1 MKILIFYQYFGTPN
15 GGWSTRFYEFAK
27 RWANEG
33 HQVTVVTSPYY
44 KSDIKADKF
53 ISKQRIENIDLIV
66 INSPDSNKAGLFSR
80 MLNAF
85 IFSCVSVFYAL
96 RLSYDV
102 VLCSSGPITIAIPGL
117 AATMIRGKK
126 FVFEVRDL
134 WPRGAVEL
142 EKIKNPLIVRLGYA
156 FEKWIYKKSDLVV
169 ACSPGME
176 AGVKQVCPEALTLV
190 IPNSSDNDLF
200 QLPEKQYPENF
211 PSDWNGKSVF
221 IYAGSLGLMDEC
233 SQIINGVAQLKQNDV
248 KIAMIGD
255 GAEKEHLESLIGKF
269 GLEQNVKFFGLIP
282 KREVVKWFSIAQA
295 SFVTFKDI
303 PVLHTNSPNKMF
315 DSFAAGVP
323 IIQSTK
329 GWIRDFVEN
338 AGCGINVDPNDPK
351 TFADAML
358 LLHTQPEIREA
369 MAKAAKKIA
378 EEEFDRGILSA
389 IYLQKIK
396 ELE

>member
-1 MKILIFYQYFGTPN
+1 LKILIFYQYFGTPN

-27 RWANEG
+27 RWGKEG

-66 INSPDSNKAGLFSR
+66 INSPDSNKAGLFRR

-85 IFSCVSVFYAL
+85 IFSSVSVFYAL
-96 RLSYDV
+96 KLSYDV
-102 VLCSSGPITIAIPGL
+102 VLCSSGPITIALPGL
-117 AATMIRGKK
+117 AASVFRRKK

-142 EKIKNPLIVRLGYA
+142 EKIKNPIAVKIGFA
-156 FEKWIYKKSDLVV
+156 FEKWIYKNANLVV

-176 AGVKQVCPEALTLV
+176 EGVLQVNAKSPTLV

-200 QLPEKQYPENF
+200 YLSESVYPDKFPQYWKE
-211 PSDWNGKSVF
+211 KSVF

-233 SQIINGVAQLKQNDV
+233 SQIIKGISKVNHEDI
-248 KIAMIGD
+248 KIAFIGD
-255 GAEKEHLESLIGKF
+255 GAEREHLQGLVDSL
-269 GLEQNVKFFGLIP
+269 GLQETVEFFGLIP
-282 KREVVKWFSIAQA
+282 KREVVKWFSVAKA

-329 GWIRDFVEN
+329 GWIKDFVNET
-338 AGCGINVDPNDPK
+338 GCGINVDPNDPK
-351 TFADAML
+351 TFSDAIL
-358 LLHTQPEIREA
+358 LLHSQPEQRQA
-369 MAKAAKKIA
+369 MADAAKKVA
-378 EEEFDRGILSA
+378 KETFDRGKLA
-389 IYLQKIK
+389 LRYLQRIK
-396 ELE
+396 EL

>member
-27 RWANEG
+27 RWGNEG

-53 ISKQRIENIDLIV
+53 ISKQWIENIDLIV
-66 INSPDSNKAGLFSR
+66 INSPDSNKAGLFRR

-85 IFSCVSVFYAL
+85 IFSSVSVFYAL
-96 RLSYDV
+96 KLSYDV
-102 VLCSSGPITIAIPGL
+102 VLCSSGPITIALPGL
-117 AATMIRGKK
+117 AASVFRRKK

-142 EKIKNPLIVRLGYA
+142 EKIKNPIAVKIGFA
-156 FEKWIYKKSDLVV
+156 FEKWIYKNANLVV

-176 AGVKQVCPEALTLV
+176 EGVLQVNAKSPTLV

-200 QLPEKQYPENF
+200 YLSESMYPDKF
-211 PSDWNGKSVF
+211 PQNWKGKSVF

-233 SQIINGVAQLKQNDV
+233 SQIIKGISKVNHEDI
-248 KIAMIGD
+248 KIAIIGD
-255 GAEKEHLESLIGKF
+255 GAEREHLQGLVESL
-269 GLEQNVKFFGLIP
+269 GLQETVEFFGLIP
-282 KREVVKWFSIAQA
+282 KREVVKWFSVAKA

-329 GWIRDFVEN
+329 GWIKDFVNET
-338 AGCGINVDPNDPK
+338 GCGINVDPNDPK
-351 TFADAML
+351 TFSDAIL
-358 LLHTQPEIREA
+358 LLHSQPEQRQA
-369 MAKAAKKIA
+369 MADAAKNVAK
-378 EEEFDRGILSA
+378 ETFDRGKLA
-389 IYLQKIK
+389 LRYLQRIK
-396 ELE
+396 EL